1 MFLRHQRLETV
12 SSSVFVSR
20 EKERRSQSSFSKR
33 TPLKCVSS
41 VLAALLLFFTLFAF
55 SIIPLEFCHAVG
67 TPSYWDSRVYPM
79 GLVDEGSTEAGI
91 KGFANEY
98 GFFSTSQWT
107 QFAFDLKSGG
117 LVCQANLIQIP
128 GTSL

>member
-1 MFLRHQRLETV
+1 MFFRHQRLETV

-20 EKERRSQSSFSKR
+20 EKERRSQSSLSKR

-67 TPSYWDSRVYPM
+67 TPSYFDSRVYPQ
-79 GLVDEGSTEAGI
+79 GKV
-91 KGFANEY
+91 K
-98 GFFSTSQWT
+98 
-107 QFAFDLKSGG
+107 
-117 LVCQANLIQIP
+117 
-128 GTSL
+128 